1 MKRKGDKLAHAAH
14 VKRHTVGTSNE
25 ISFSV
30 LDAARDA
37 LDERGRT
44 DREARLH
51 RFGGIS
57 LFTLSARRKKPAGTP
72 TKEQGLPLSTGDF
85 ASVEPPKSQVP
96 QIAYPSET
104 PSSAPSAPSSSVRSA
119 ATRPMSSEEA
129 SEKPIAQPAEKPP
142 LSPEEEIARRKAR
155 RRLSKLVAVAAIA
168 LITGVVAVA
177 GGGYLYH
184 DYQQYQDG
192 IMSLNDTLK
201 LVAETDEA
209 IKGLDDFVSD
219 PFSSGSRAACEDL
232 RSSLPEIE
240 EKLAQADERARAL
253 SVSLRESQGKEA
265 AHQAVATISARNT
278 LVDQGYQIID
288 AADRAY
294 GAIDQA
300 RKAWD
305 VLLSA
310 DALARESSELVKDTT
325 PENVQ
330 TSIAKANESFETFE
344 EAEASFA
351 EARSLYPAADFAAF
365 SDYIAKRKEAL
376 GHALASDEAILAKD
390 KDAATEHN
398 DAYNAAD
405 AEAAERA
412 KGLPDDPSS
421 PVVDAFEAEVEE
433 CEKAYSTAR
442 LQAGAADAFIR
453 DYLGT
458 EIK

>member
-1 MKRKGDKLAHAAH
+1 MRKKGDKLAHAAH
-14 VKRHTVGTSNE
+14 IKRHTAGTSNE

-30 LDAARDA
+30 LDAARNA
-37 LDERGRT
+37 LDEKGRAGR
-44 DREARLH
+44 DARLH

-85 ASVEPPKSQVP
+85 VSVEPPKSQVP
-96 QIAYPSET
+96 QIAYLSET
-104 PSSAPSAPSSSVRSA
+104 PSAAPSASSSFEGPT
-119 ATRPMSSEEA
+119 ATRPKLSEEA
-129 SEKPIAQPAEKPP
+129 FEKPIAQPAEKPP
-142 LSPEEEIARRKAR
+142 LSSEEEVARRKAR

-192 IMSLNDTLK
+192 IKSLNDTLK

-209 IKGLDDFVSD
+209 IKGLDDFVAD
-219 PFSSGSRAACEDL
+219 PFAAGSRAACKDL
-232 RSSLPEIE
+232 KSSLPEIE

-294 GAIDQA
+294 DAIDQA

-330 TSIAKANESFETFE
+330 ASMAKANESLEAFE

-351 EARSLYPAADFAAF
+351 ESSSLYPAADFAAF

>member
-1 MKRKGDKLAHAAH
+1 MRKKGDKLAHDAH
-14 VKRHTVGTSNE
+14 INRHTAGTSNE

-30 LDAARDA
+30 LDAARNA
-37 LDERGRT
+37 LDEKGRAGR
-44 DREARLH
+44 DARLH

-85 ASVEPPKSQVP
+85 VSVEPPKSQVP

-104 PSSAPSAPSSSVRSA
+104 PSAAPSASSSFEGPT
-119 ATRPMSSEEA
+119 ATRPKLSEEA
-129 SEKPIAQPAEKPP
+129 FEKPIAQPAEKPP
-142 LSPEEEIARRKAR
+142 LSSEEEVARRKAR
-155 RRLSKLVAVAAIA
+155 RRLSKLVAAAVIV
-168 LITGVVAVA
+168 LVIGVVAVA

-192 IMSLNDTLK
+192 IKSLNDTLK

-209 IKGLDDFVSD
+209 IKGLDDFVAD
-219 PFSSGSRAACEDL
+219 PFAAGSRAACEDL

-240 EKLAQADERARAL
+240 EKLAQADERARSL

-294 GAIDQA
+294 DAIDRA

-330 TSIAKANESFETFE
+330 ASMAKANESLEAFE

-421 PVVDAFEAEVEE
+421 PVVDAFEAEAEE
-433 CEKAYSTAR
+433 FEKAYSTAR

>member
-1 MKRKGDKLAHAAH
+1 M
-14 VKRHTVGTSNE
+14 
-25 ISFSV
+25 
-30 LDAARDA
+30 
-37 LDERGRT
+37 
-44 DREARLH
+44 
-51 RFGGIS
+51 
-57 LFTLSARRKKPAGTP
+57 
-72 TKEQGLPLSTGDF
+72 
-85 ASVEPPKSQVP
+85 
-96 QIAYPSET
+96 
-104 PSSAPSAPSSSVRSA
+104 
-119 ATRPMSSEEA
+119 
-129 SEKPIAQPAEKPP
+129 
-142 LSPEEEIARRKAR
+142 
-155 RRLSKLVAVAAIA
+155 
-168 LITGVVAVA
+168 VAVA

-192 IMSLNDTLK
+192 IKSLNDTLK

-209 IKGLDDFVSD
+209 IKGLDDFVAD
-219 PFSSGSRAACEDL
+219 PFAAGSRAACEDL

-294 GAIDQA
+294 DAIDQA

-325 PENVQ
+325 SENVQ
-330 TSIAKANESFETFE
+330 ASMAKASESLEAFE

-405 AEAAERA
+405 VEAAERA

-433 CEKAYSTAR
+433 FEKAYSTAR

>member
-1 MKRKGDKLAHAAH
+1 MRKKGDKLAHAAH
-14 VKRHTVGTSNE
+14 IKRHTAGTSNE

-30 LDAARDA
+30 LDAARNA
-37 LDERGRT
+37 LDEKGHAGR
-44 DREARLH
+44 DARLP

-57 LFTLSARRKKPAGTP
+57 LFTLPARRKKPAGTP

-85 ASVEPPKSQVP
+85 VSVEPPKSQVP

-104 PSSAPSAPSSSVRSA
+104 PSAAPSASSSFEGPT
-119 ATRPMSSEEA
+119 ATRPKLSEEA
-129 SEKPIAQPAEKPP
+129 FEKPIAQPAEKPP
-142 LSPEEEIARRKAR
+142 LSPEEEVARRKAR
-155 RRLSKLVAVAAIA
+155 RRLSKLVAAAVIV
-168 LITGVVAVA
+168 LVIGVVAVA

-192 IMSLNDTLK
+192 IKSLNDTLK

-209 IKGLDDFVSD
+209 IKGLDDFVAD
-219 PFSSGSRAACEDL
+219 PFAAGSRAACEDL

-294 GAIDQA
+294 DAIDQA

-330 TSIAKANESFETFE
+330 ASMAKANESLEAFE

-351 EARSLYPAADFAAF
+351 ESSSLYPAADFAAF
-365 SDYIAKRKEAL
+365 SDYMAKRKEAL

-421 PVVDAFEAEVEE
+421 PVIDAFEAEVEE
-433 CEKAYSTAR
+433 FEKAYSTAR

>member
-1 MKRKGDKLAHAAH
+1 VRKKGDKLAHAAH
-14 VKRHTVGTSNE
+14 IKRHTAGTSNE

-30 LDAARDA
+30 LDAARNA
-37 LDERGRT
+37 LDEKGRAGR
-44 DREARLH
+44 DARLP

-57 LFTLSARRKKPAGTP
+57 LFTLPARRKKPAGTP

-85 ASVEPPKSQVP
+85 VSVEPPKSQVP

-104 PSSAPSAPSSSVRSA
+104 PSAAPSASSSSEGPT
-119 ATRPMSSEEA
+119 ATRPKLSEEA
-129 SEKPIAQPAEKPP
+129 FEKLIAQPAEKPP
-142 LSPEEEIARRKAR
+142 LSPEEEVARRKAR
-155 RRLSKLVAVAAIA
+155 RRLSKLVAAAVIV
-168 LITGVVAVA
+168 LVTGAVAVA

-184 DYQQYQDG
+184 DYQQYQGG
-192 IMSLNDTLK
+192 IKSLNDTLK

-209 IKGLDDFVSD
+209 IKGLDDFVAD
-219 PFSSGSRAACEDL
+219 PFAAGSRAACEDL

-240 EKLAQADERARAL
+240 EKLAQADERARSL

-278 LVDQGYQIID
+278 LIDQGYQIID

-294 GAIDQA
+294 DAIDQA
-300 RKAWD
+300 CKAWD

-330 TSIAKANESFETFE
+330 ASMAKANESLEAFE

-365 SDYIAKRKEAL
+365 SDYMAKRKEAL

-421 PVVDAFEAEVEE
+421 PVVDAFEAEAEE
-433 CEKAYSTAR
+433 FEKAYSTAR

>member
-1 MKRKGDKLAHAAH
+1 MRKKGDKLEHAAH
-14 VKRHTVGTSNE
+14 IKRHTAGTSNE

-30 LDAARDA
+30 LDAARNA
-37 LDERGRT
+37 LDEKGRAGR
-44 DREARLH
+44 DARLH

-85 ASVEPPKSQVP
+85 VSVEPPKSQVP

-104 PSSAPSAPSSSVRSA
+104 PSAAPSASSSFEGPT
-119 ATRPMSSEEA
+119 ATRPKLSEEA
-129 SEKPIAQPAEKPP
+129 FEKPIAQPAEKPP
-142 LSPEEEIARRKAR
+142 LSSEEEVARRKAR
-155 RRLSKLVAVAAIA
+155 RRLSKLVAAAVIV
-168 LITGVVAVA
+168 LVIGVVAVA

-192 IMSLNDTLK
+192 IKSLNDTLK

-209 IKGLDDFVSD
+209 IKGLDDFVAD
-219 PFSSGSRAACEDL
+219 PFAAGSRAACEDL

-240 EKLAQADERARAL
+240 EKLAQADERARSL

-294 GAIDQA
+294 DAIDRA

-330 TSIAKANESFETFE
+330 ASMAKANESLEAFE

-365 SDYIAKRKEAL
+365 SDYMAKRKEAL

-421 PVVDAFEAEVEE
+421 PVVDAFEAEAEE
-433 CEKAYSTAR
+433 FEKAYSTAR

>member
-1 MKRKGDKLAHAAH
+1 M
-14 VKRHTVGTSNE
+14 
-25 ISFSV
+25 
-30 LDAARDA
+30 
-37 LDERGRT
+37 
-44 DREARLH
+44 
-51 RFGGIS
+51 
-57 LFTLSARRKKPAGTP
+57 
-72 TKEQGLPLSTGDF
+72 
-85 ASVEPPKSQVP
+85 
-96 QIAYPSET
+96 
-104 PSSAPSAPSSSVRSA
+104 
-119 ATRPMSSEEA
+119 
-129 SEKPIAQPAEKPP
+129 
-142 LSPEEEIARRKAR
+142 ARRKAR

-168 LITGVVAVA
+168 LITGAVAVA

-184 DYQQYQDG
+184 DYQQYQGG
-192 IMSLNDTLK
+192 IKSLNDTLK

-209 IKGLDDFVSD
+209 IKGLDDFVAD
-219 PFSSGSRAACEDL
+219 PFAAGSRAACKDL
-232 RSSLPEIE
+232 KSSLPEIE

-294 GAIDQA
+294 DAIDQA

-330 TSIAKANESFETFE
+330 ASMAKANESLEAFE

-351 EARSLYPAADFAAF
+351 ESSSLYPAADFAAF

-421 PVVDAFEAEVEE
+421 PVVDAFEAEAEE
-433 CEKAYSTAR
+433 FEKAYSTAR

>member
-1 MKRKGDKLAHAAH
+1 MDEKGRA
-14 VKRHTVGTSNE
+14 G
-25 ISFSV
+25 
-30 LDAARDA
+30 RDA
-37 LDERGRT
+37 
-44 DREARLH
+44 RLP

-57 LFTLSARRKKPAGTP
+57 LFTLPARRKKPAGTP

-85 ASVEPPKSQVP
+85 VSVEPPKSQVP

-104 PSSAPSAPSSSVRSA
+104 PSAAPSASSSFEGPT
-119 ATRPMSSEEA
+119 ATRPKLSEEA
-129 SEKPIAQPAEKPP
+129 FEKPIAQPAEKPP
-142 LSPEEEIARRKAR
+142 LSPEEEVARRKAR
-155 RRLSKLVAVAAIA
+155 RRLSKLVAAAVIV
-168 LITGVVAVA
+168 LVIGVVAVA

-192 IMSLNDTLK
+192 IKSLNDTLK

-209 IKGLDDFVSD
+209 IKGLDDFVAD
-219 PFSSGSRAACEDL
+219 PFAAGSRAACKDL
-232 RSSLPEIE
+232 KSSLPEIE

-294 GAIDQA
+294 DAIDQA

-330 TSIAKANESFETFE
+330 ASMAKANESLEAFE

-351 EARSLYPAADFAAF
+351 ESSSLYPAADFAAF
-365 SDYIAKRKEAL
+365 SDYMAKRKEAL

-421 PVVDAFEAEVEE
+421 PVIDAFEAEVEE
-433 CEKAYSTAR
+433 FEKAYSTAR

>member
-1 MKRKGDKLAHAAH
+1 MRKKGDKLAHAAH
-14 VKRHTVGTSNE
+14 IKRHTAGTSNE

-30 LDAARDA
+30 LDAARNA
-37 LDERGRT
+37 LDEKGRAGR
-44 DREARLH
+44 DARLH

-57 LFTLSARRKKPAGTP
+57 LFTLPARRKKPAGTP

-85 ASVEPPKSQVP
+85 VSVEPPKSQVP

-104 PSSAPSAPSSSVRSA
+104 PSAAPSASSSFEGPT
-119 ATRPMSSEEA
+119 ATRPKLSEEA
-129 SEKPIAQPAEKPP
+129 FEKPIAQPAEKPP
-142 LSPEEEIARRKAR
+142 LSSEEEVARRKAR
-155 RRLSKLVAVAAIA
+155 RRLSKLVAAAVIV
-168 LITGVVAVA
+168 LVIGVVAVA

-192 IMSLNDTLK
+192 IKSLNDTLK

-209 IKGLDDFVSD
+209 IKGLDDFVAD
-219 PFSSGSRAACEDL
+219 PFAAGSRAACKDL
-232 RSSLPEIE
+232 KSSLPEIE

-330 TSIAKANESFETFE
+330 ASMAKANESLEAFE

-351 EARSLYPAADFAAF
+351 ESSSLYPAADFAAF

-421 PVVDAFEAEVEE
+421 PVIDAFEAEVEE
-433 CEKAYSTAR
+433 FEKAYSTAR

>member
-1 MKRKGDKLAHAAH
+1 MRKKGDKLAHAAH
-14 VKRHTVGTSNE
+14 IKRHTAGTSNE

-30 LDAARDA
+30 LDAARNA
-37 LDERGRT
+37 LDEKGSAGR
-44 DREARLH
+44 DAH
-51 RFGGIS
+51 IPRFGGVS
-57 LFTLSARRKKPAGTP
+57 LFTLPARRKKPAGTP

-85 ASVEPPKSQVP
+85 VSVEPPKP
-96 QIAYPSET
+96 QISYLSET
-104 PSSAPSAPSSSVRSA
+104 PSDSLSAFSSSERPATARSK
-119 ATRPMSSEEA
+119 PSEE
-129 SEKPIAQPAEKPP
+129 SFEKSCAQPVERPP
-142 LSPEEEIARRKAR
+142 LSPEEEVARRKAR
-155 RRLSKLVAVAAIA
+155 RRLSKMVAAVAIV
-168 LITGVVAVA
+168 LITGAIAVA
-177 GGGYLYH
+177 GGRYLYH

-192 IMSLNDTLK
+192 IKSLNDTLR

-209 IKGLDDFVSD
+209 IKELDNFVAD
-219 PFSSGSRAACEDL
+219 PFAAGSRAACEDL

-330 TSIAKANESFETFE
+330 MSMAKANESLEKFE

-365 SDYIAKRKEAL
+365 ADYIAKRKEAL
-376 GHALASDEAILAKD
+376 GDALASDEAILAKD
-390 KDAATEHN
+390 KDAATERN

-412 KGLPDDPSS
+412 KDLPDDPSD
-421 PVVDAFEAEVEE
+421 PVVDAFAAEVEQLG
-433 CEKAYSTAR
+433 KAYSTAR
-442 LQAGAADAFIR
+442 LQAGTADAFIR

>member
-1 MKRKGDKLAHAAH
+1 MRKKGDKLAHAAH
-14 VKRHTVGTSNE
+14 IKRHTAGTSNE

-30 LDAARDA
+30 LDAARNA
-37 LDERGRT
+37 LDEKGRAGR
-44 DREARLH
+44 DARLH

-85 ASVEPPKSQVP
+85 VSVEPPKSQVP

-104 PSSAPSAPSSSVRSA
+104 PSAAPSASSSFEGPT
-119 ATRPMSSEEA
+119 ATRPKLSEEA
-129 SEKPIAQPAEKPP
+129 FEKPIAQPAEKPP
-142 LSPEEEIARRKAR
+142 LSSEEEVARRKAR
-155 RRLSKLVAVAAIA
+155 RRLSKLVAAAVIV
-168 LITGVVAVA
+168 LVIGVVAVA

-192 IMSLNDTLK
+192 IKSLNDTLK

-209 IKGLDDFVSD
+209 IKGLDDFVAD
-219 PFSSGSRAACEDL
+219 PFAAGSRAACEDL

-240 EKLAQADERARAL
+240 EKLAQADERARSL

-294 GAIDQA
+294 DAIDRA

-330 TSIAKANESFETFE
+330 ASMAKANESLEAFE

-421 PVVDAFEAEVEE
+421 PVVDAFEAEAEE
-433 CEKAYSTAR
+433 FEKAYSTAR

>member
-1 MKRKGDKLAHAAH
+1 MRKKGDKLAHAAH
-14 VKRHTVGTSNE
+14 IKRHTAGTSNE

-30 LDAARDA
+30 LDAARNA
-37 LDERGRT
+37 LDEKGRAGR
-44 DREARLH
+44 DARLP

-57 LFTLSARRKKPAGTP
+57 LFTLPARRKKPAGTP

-85 ASVEPPKSQVP
+85 VSVEPPKSQVP

-104 PSSAPSAPSSSVRSA
+104 PSAAPSASSSSEGPT
-119 ATRPMSSEEA
+119 ATRPKLSEEA
-129 SEKPIAQPAEKPP
+129 FEKLIAQPAEKPP
-142 LSPEEEIARRKAR
+142 LSPEEEVARRKAR
-155 RRLSKLVAVAAIA
+155 RRLSKLVAAAVIV
-168 LITGVVAVA
+168 LVTGAVAVA

-184 DYQQYQDG
+184 DYQQYQGG
-192 IMSLNDTLK
+192 IKSLNDTLK

-209 IKGLDDFVSD
+209 IKGLDDFVAD
-219 PFSSGSRAACEDL
+219 PFAAGSRAACEDL

-330 TSIAKANESFETFE
+330 MSMAKANESLEKFE

-365 SDYIAKRKEAL
+365 ADYIAKRKEAL
-376 GHALASDEAILAKD
+376 GDALASDEAILAKD
-390 KDAATEHN
+390 KDAATERN

-412 KGLPDDPSS
+412 KDLPDDPSD
-421 PVVDAFEAEVEE
+421 PVVDAFAAEVEQLG
-433 CEKAYSTAR
+433 KAYSTAR
-442 LQAGAADAFIR
+442 LQAGTADAFIR

>member
-1 MKRKGDKLAHAAH
+1 MRKKGDKLAHAAH
-14 VKRHTVGTSNE
+14 IKRHTAGTSNE

-30 LDAARDA
+30 LDAARNA
-37 LDERGRT
+37 LDEKGRAGR
-44 DREARLH
+44 DARLP

-57 LFTLSARRKKPAGTP
+57 LFTLPARRKKPAGTP

-85 ASVEPPKSQVP
+85 VSVEPPKSQVP

-104 PSSAPSAPSSSVRSA
+104 PSAAPSASSSSEGPT
-119 ATRPMSSEEA
+119 ATRPKLSEEA
-129 SEKPIAQPAEKPP
+129 FEKLIAQPAEKPP
-142 LSPEEEIARRKAR
+142 LSPEEEVARRKAR
-155 RRLSKLVAVAAIA
+155 RRLSKLVAAAVIV
-168 LITGVVAVA
+168 LVTGAVAVA

-192 IMSLNDTLK
+192 IKSLNDTLK

-209 IKGLDDFVSD
+209 IKGLDDFVAD
-219 PFSSGSRAACEDL
+219 PFAAGSRAACEDL

-330 TSIAKANESFETFE
+330 MSMAKANESLEKFE

-365 SDYIAKRKEAL
+365 ADYIAKRKEAL
-376 GHALASDEAILAKD
+376 GDALASDEAILAKD
-390 KDAATEHN
+390 KDAATERN

-412 KGLPDDPSS
+412 KDLPDDPSD
-421 PVVDAFEAEVEE
+421 PVVDAFAAEVEQLG
-433 CEKAYSTAR
+433 KAYSTAR
-442 LQAGAADAFIR
+442 LQAGTADAFIR

>member
-1 MKRKGDKLAHAAH
+1 MRKKGDKLAHAAH
-14 VKRHTVGTSNE
+14 IKRHTAGTSNE

-30 LDAARDA
+30 LDAARNA
-37 LDERGRT
+37 LDEKGRAGR
-44 DREARLH
+44 DARLH

-85 ASVEPPKSQVP
+85 VSVEPPKSQVP

-104 PSSAPSAPSSSVRSA
+104 PSAAPSASSSFEGPT
-119 ATRPMSSEEA
+119 ATRPKLSEEA
-129 SEKPIAQPAEKPP
+129 FEKPIAQPAEKPP
-142 LSPEEEIARRKAR
+142 LSSEEEVARRKAR
-155 RRLSKLVAVAAIA
+155 RRLSKLVAAAVIV
-168 LITGVVAVA
+168 LVIGVVAVA

-192 IMSLNDTLK
+192 IKSLNDTLK

-209 IKGLDDFVSD
+209 IKGLDDFVAD
-219 PFSSGSRAACEDL
+219 PFAAGSRAACEDL

-240 EKLAQADERARAL
+240 EKLAQADERARSL

-330 TSIAKANESFETFE
+330 ASMTKANEALEAFE

-351 EARSLYPAADFAAF
+351 EVRSLYPAADFAAF

>member
-1 MKRKGDKLAHAAH
+1 MRKKGDKLAHAAH
-14 VKRHTVGTSNE
+14 IKRHTAGTSNE

-30 LDAARDA
+30 LDAARNA
-37 LDERGRT
+37 LDEKGRAGR
-44 DREARLH
+44 DARLP

-85 ASVEPPKSQVP
+85 VSVEPPKSQVP

-104 PSSAPSAPSSSVRSA
+104 PSAAPSASSSFEGPT
-119 ATRPMSSEEA
+119 ATRPKLSEEA
-129 SEKPIAQPAEKPP
+129 FEKPIAQPAEKPP
-142 LSPEEEIARRKAR
+142 LSSEEEVARRKAR
-155 RRLSKLVAVAAIA
+155 RRLSKLVAAAVIV
-168 LITGVVAVA
+168 LVIGVVAVA

-192 IMSLNDTLK
+192 IKSLNDTLK

-209 IKGLDDFVSD
+209 IKGLDDFVAD
-219 PFSSGSRAACEDL
+219 PFAAGSRAACKDL
-232 RSSLPEIE
+232 KSSLPEIE

-294 GAIDQA
+294 DAIDQA

-330 TSIAKANESFETFE
+330 ASMAKANESLEAFE

-351 EARSLYPAADFAAF
+351 ESSSLYPAADFAAF
-365 SDYIAKRKEAL
+365 SDYMAKRKEAL

-421 PVVDAFEAEVEE
+421 PVIDAFEAEVEE
-433 CEKAYSTAR
+433 FEKAYSTAR

>member
-14 VKRHTVGTSNE
+14 IKRHTAGTSNE

-30 LDAARDA
+30 LDAARNA
-37 LDERGRT
+37 LDEKGRAGR
-44 DREARLH
+44 DARLH

-85 ASVEPPKSQVP
+85 VSVEPPKSQVP

-104 PSSAPSAPSSSVRSA
+104 PSAAPSASSSFEGPT
-119 ATRPMSSEEA
+119 ATRPKLSEEA
-129 SEKPIAQPAEKPP
+129 FEKPIAQPAEKPP
-142 LSPEEEIARRKAR
+142 LSSEEEVARRKAR
-155 RRLSKLVAVAAIA
+155 RRLSKLVAAAVIV
-168 LITGVVAVA
+168 LVIGVVAVA

-192 IMSLNDTLK
+192 IKSLNDTLK

-209 IKGLDDFVSD
+209 IKGLDDFVAD
-219 PFSSGSRAACEDL
+219 PFAAGSRAACEDL

-240 EKLAQADERARAL
+240 EKLAQADERARSL

-288 AADRAY
+288 AADRVY
-294 GAIDQA
+294 DAIDRA

-330 TSIAKANESFETFE
+330 ASMAKANESLEAFE

-421 PVVDAFEAEVEE
+421 PVVDAFEAEAEE
-433 CEKAYSTAR
+433 FEKAYSTAR

>member
-1 MKRKGDKLAHAAH
+1 MRKKGDKLAHAAH
-14 VKRHTVGTSNE
+14 IKRHTAGTSNE

-30 LDAARDA
+30 LDAARNA
-37 LDERGRT
+37 LDEKGRAGR
-44 DREARLH
+44 DARLH

-57 LFTLSARRKKPAGTP
+57 LFTLPARRKKPAGTP

-85 ASVEPPKSQVP
+85 VSVEPPKSQVP

-104 PSSAPSAPSSSVRSA
+104 PSAAPSASSSFEGPT
-119 ATRPMSSEEA
+119 ATRPKLSEEA
-129 SEKPIAQPAEKPP
+129 FEKPIAQPAEKPP
-142 LSPEEEIARRKAR
+142 LSSEEEVARRKAR
-155 RRLSKLVAVAAIA
+155 RRLSKLVAAAVIV
-168 LITGVVAVA
+168 LVIGVVAVA

-192 IMSLNDTLK
+192 IKSLNDTLK

-209 IKGLDDFVSD
+209 IKGLDDFVAD
-219 PFSSGSRAACEDL
+219 PFAAGSRAACKDL
-232 RSSLPEIE
+232 KSSLPEIE

-294 GAIDQA
+294 DAIDQA

-330 TSIAKANESFETFE
+330 ASMAKANESLEAFE

-351 EARSLYPAADFAAF
+351 ESSSLYPAADFAAF

-421 PVVDAFEAEVEE
+421 PVVDAFEAEAEE
-433 CEKAYSTAR
+433 FEKAYSTAR

>member
-1 MKRKGDKLAHAAH
+1 MRKKGDKLAHAAH
-14 VKRHTVGTSNE
+14 IKRHTAGTSNE

-30 LDAARDA
+30 LDAARNA
-37 LDERGRT
+37 LDEKGRAGR
-44 DREARLH
+44 DARLP

-57 LFTLSARRKKPAGTP
+57 LFTLPARRKKPAGTP

-85 ASVEPPKSQVP
+85 VSVEPPKSQVP

-104 PSSAPSAPSSSVRSA
+104 PSAAPSASSSFEGPT
-119 ATRPMSSEEA
+119 ATRPKLSEEA
-129 SEKPIAQPAEKPP
+129 FEKPIAQPAEKPP
-142 LSPEEEIARRKAR
+142 LSPEEEVARRKAR
-155 RRLSKLVAVAAIA
+155 RRLSKLVAAAVIV
-168 LITGVVAVA
+168 LVIGVVAVA

-192 IMSLNDTLK
+192 IKSLNDTLK

-209 IKGLDDFVSD
+209 IKGLDDFVAD
-219 PFSSGSRAACEDL
+219 PFAAGSRAACKDL
-232 RSSLPEIE
+232 KSSLPEIE

-294 GAIDQA
+294 DAIDQA

-330 TSIAKANESFETFE
+330 ASMAKANESLEAFE

-351 EARSLYPAADFAAF
+351 ESSSLYPAADFAAF

-421 PVVDAFEAEVEE
+421 PVVDAFEAEAEE
-433 CEKAYSTAR
+433 FEKAYSTAR

>member
-1 MKRKGDKLAHAAH
+1 MRKKGDKLAHAAH
-14 VKRHTVGTSNE
+14 IKRHTAGTSNE

-30 LDAARDA
+30 LDAARNA
-37 LDERGRT
+37 LDEKGRAGR
-44 DREARLH
+44 DARLH

-85 ASVEPPKSQVP
+85 VSVEPPKSQVP

-104 PSSAPSAPSSSVRSA
+104 PSAAPSASSSFEGPT
-119 ATRPMSSEEA
+119 ATRPKLSEEA
-129 SEKPIAQPAEKPP
+129 FEKPIAQPAEKPP
-142 LSPEEEIARRKAR
+142 LSPEEEVARRKAR
-155 RRLSKLVAVAAIA
+155 RRLSKLVAAAVIV
-168 LITGVVAVA
+168 LVIGVVAVA

-192 IMSLNDTLK
+192 IKSLNDTLK

-209 IKGLDDFVSD
+209 IKGLDDFVAD
-219 PFSSGSRAACEDL
+219 PFAAGSRAACEDL

-294 GAIDQA
+294 DAIDQA

-330 TSIAKANESFETFE
+330 ASMAKANESLEAFE

-351 EARSLYPAADFAAF
+351 ESSSLYPAADFAAF
-365 SDYIAKRKEAL
+365 SDYMAKRKEAL

-421 PVVDAFEAEVEE
+421 PVIDAFEAEVEE
-433 CEKAYSTAR
+433 FEKAYSTAR

>member
-1 MKRKGDKLAHAAH
+1 MRKKGDKLAHAAH
-14 VKRHTVGTSNE
+14 IKRHTAGTSNE

-30 LDAARDA
+30 LDAARNA
-37 LDERGRT
+37 LDEKGRAGR
-44 DREARLH
+44 DARLH

-85 ASVEPPKSQVP
+85 VSVEPPKSQVP

-104 PSSAPSAPSSSVRSA
+104 PSAAPSASSSFEGPT
-119 ATRPMSSEEA
+119 ATRPKLSEEA
-129 SEKPIAQPAEKPP
+129 FEKPIAQPAEKPP
-142 LSPEEEIARRKAR
+142 LSSEEEVARRKAR

-168 LITGVVAVA
+168 LITGAVAVA

-184 DYQQYQDG
+184 DYQQYQGG
-192 IMSLNDTLK
+192 IKSLNDTLR

-209 IKGLDDFVSD
+209 IKELDNFVAD
-219 PFSSGSRAACEDL
+219 PFSSGSRSACEDL

-288 AADRAY
+288 AADGAY

-330 TSIAKANESFETFE
+330 MSMAKANESLEKFE

-365 SDYIAKRKEAL
+365 ADYIAKRKEAL
-376 GHALASDEAILAKD
+376 GDALASDEAILAKD
-390 KDAATEHN
+390 KDAATERN

-412 KGLPDDPSS
+412 KDLPDDPSD
-421 PVVDAFEAEVEE
+421 PVVDAFAAEVEQLG
-433 CEKAYSTAR
+433 KAYSTAR
-442 LQAGAADAFIR
+442 LQAGTADAFIR

>member
-1 MKRKGDKLAHAAH
+1 MRKKGDKLAHAAH
-14 VKRHTVGTSNE
+14 IKRHTAGTSNE

-30 LDAARDA
+30 LDAARNA
-37 LDERGRT
+37 LDEKGRAGR
-44 DREARLH
+44 DARLH

-85 ASVEPPKSQVP
+85 VSVEPPKSQVP
-96 QIAYPSET
+96 QIAYLSET
-104 PSSAPSAPSSSVRSA
+104 PSAAPSASSSFEGPT
-119 ATRPMSSEEA
+119 ATRPKLSEEA
-129 SEKPIAQPAEKPP
+129 FEKPIAQPAEKPP
-142 LSPEEEIARRKAR
+142 LSSEEEVARRKAR

-168 LITGVVAVA
+168 LITGAVAVA

-192 IMSLNDTLK
+192 IKSLNDTLK

-209 IKGLDDFVSD
+209 IKGLDDFVAD
-219 PFSSGSRAACEDL
+219 PFAAGSRAACKDL
-232 RSSLPEIE
+232 KSSLPEIE

-330 TSIAKANESFETFE
+330 ASMAKANESLEAFE

-351 EARSLYPAADFAAF
+351 ESSSLYPAADFAAF

-390 KDAATEHN
+390 KDAATEH
-398 DAYNAAD
+398 NAAD